1 METTRENARKK
12 EGISREDEE
21 GGGRRIRKRKRGRL
35 ALKERTIKEGNNGR
49 RWRLEEVRKKKKVKE
64 ENGREREGNRIRG
77 SR

>member
-1 METTRENARKK
+1 MRKW
-12 EGISREDEE
+12 
-21 GGGRRIRKRKRGRL
+21 KRGRL